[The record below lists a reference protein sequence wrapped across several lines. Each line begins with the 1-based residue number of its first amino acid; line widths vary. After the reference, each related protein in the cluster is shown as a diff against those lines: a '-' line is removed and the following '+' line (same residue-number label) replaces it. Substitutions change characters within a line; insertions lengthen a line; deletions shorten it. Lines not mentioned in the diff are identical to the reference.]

1 MHLIHGVLAFLG
13 RYRLQELVLEPLEQA
28 DHILTGHVSLLGH
41 LIVNKRDHLQLCGR
55 HGFNLGHG
63 RLRND
68 LVRVEGHC
76 GGGLPLLLPI
86 LIYPARALLL
96 RSHELVGE
104 CVCSVVLGMVNGRR
118 LIGFLLLVLNA
129 LDDEPVCKLALLVH
143 KILKCRTALV
153 GALWSRLLLREAVHN
168 FSLDLLDEVLCPQNR
183 IFVDDFSAT
192 AAISTAVR
200 LRALTQFNPASL
212 IDCMGVLGGGRG
224 RSTTSSHASKK
235 IISFLEDL
243 SPLTCLLCYGLL
255 LLQLLLR
262 IHRLKQILGLF
273 LFLLS
278 A

>member
-1 MHLIHGVLAFLG
+1 M
-13 RYRLQELVLEPLEQA
+13 EPLEQA
-28 DHILTGHVSLLGH
+28 DHVLTGHVSLLGH
-41 LIVNKRDHLQLCGR
+41 LIVSERDHLQLCGR

-76 GGGLPLLLPI
+76 GGGLSLLLPI
-86 LIYPARALLL
+86 LVYPARALLL

-104 CVCSVVLGMVNGRR
+104 RIRSVALGMVNGRR

-143 KILKCRTALV
+143 KILECRTALV
-153 GALWSRLLLREAVHN
+153 GAALWSRLLLREAVHN

-183 IFVDDFSAT
+183 ILVDDFRAT

-255 LLQLLLR
+255 LLQLLIR